1 MQTKLSII
9 LLLTIN
15 LAPLSIVQEIFA
27 QPAVTENWQLSSVL
41 SEKESDKGTYLVQ
54 LKSSL
59 THDIHNFPIEVVFL
73 NSTVP
78 VHTPQTVP
86 SLESNNTGDTLT
98 TTGLSTPEILERVIP
113 VSNYDISIYDANG
126 NDLWSKT
133 SQVATEGRGTQN
145 VDFGNYNGNLTI
157 VIDNIVYSQNTN
169 NLLNTDLPTRIETGN
184 NNSNTNQSSSQ
195 HDSVTFNT
203 TLSKTS

>member
-1 MQTKLSII
+1 MQIKFLVI
-9 LLLTIN
+9 LLLTTNIV
-15 LAPLSIVQEIFA
+15 PLFTVQDIFS

-41 SEKESDKGTYLVQ
+41 LEKESDKGTYLIQ

-59 THDIHNFPIEVVFL
+59 TNDVHNFPIEIVFL

-78 VHTPQTVP
+78 VHTSETVP
-86 SLESNNTGDTLT
+86 TLESNNTGDTLT
-98 TTGLSTPEILERVIP
+98 STGLSTPSVLERVIP
-113 VSNYDISIYDANG
+113 VKNYDISIYDATG

-133 SQVATEGRGTQN
+133 SQVATQGRGTQN
-145 VDFGNYNGNLTI
+145 VDFGNYIGNLTI
-157 VIDNIVYSQNTN
+157 VIDNIIHSENTN

-184 NNSNTNQSSSQ
+184 NNSNTNQSSLQ

-203 TLSKTS
+203 TLSKTY

>member
-86 SLESNNTGDTLT
+86 YLESNNTGDTLT

-157 VIDNIVYSQNTN
+157 VIDNIVYSENTN

>member
-27 QPAVTENWQLSSVL
+27 QPSVTENWHLSSVL

-59 THDIHNFPIEVVFL
+59 TNDIHNFPIEIVFL

-78 VHTPQTVP
+78 VHTSQTVP

-98 TTGLSTPEILERVIP
+98 STGLSTPDILERVIP
-113 VSNYDISIYDANG
+113 VSNYDITIYDASG
-126 NDLWSKT
+126 NDLWTKA

-157 VIDNIVYSQNTN
+157 VIDNIVHSENTN

-195 HDSVTFNT
+195 NDSVTFNT

>member
-59 THDIHNFPIEVVFL
+59 TNDIHNFPIEVVFL

-98 TTGLSTPEILERVIP
+98 TTGLSTPNILERVIP

-157 VIDNIVYSQNTN
+157 VIDNIVHSENTN

-184 NNSNTNQSSSQ
+184 NNSNTNQSPSQ